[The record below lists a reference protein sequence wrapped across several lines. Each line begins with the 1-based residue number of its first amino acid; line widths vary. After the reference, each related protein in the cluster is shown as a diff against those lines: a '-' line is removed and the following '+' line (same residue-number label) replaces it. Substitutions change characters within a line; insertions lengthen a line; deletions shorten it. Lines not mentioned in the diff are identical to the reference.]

1 MCPNLVGTSGF
12 QHAFHDIHVT
22 QTFQHVIVSHGVFAV
37 VATFRKYTHDFSVR
51 DTPSDVTDNRS
62 VVIFQVSPTYG
73 HVFPTGGF
81 MEKLGRQFGFSFFRF
96 GNDQQAG
103 SVLVYPVNQSRAGI
117 VLFE

>member
-1 MCPNLVGTSGF
+1 
-12 QHAFHDIHVT
+12 
-22 QTFQHVIVSHGVFAV
+22 
-37 VATFRKYTHDFSVR
+37 
-51 DTPSDVTDNRS
+51 
-62 VVIFQVSPTYG
+62 
-73 HVFPTGGF
+73 